1 MFLPT
6 PKKKKKKK
14 ERESFGKKKS
24 ILKGNRNPKNND
36 TFVFKKFF
44 LSAFKNVFLQILFQ
58 KYF

>member
-6 PKKKKKKK
+6 PKKKKK
-14 ERESFGKKKS
+14 ERKFRKKKKS